1 MVLEE
6 CILKGNEKEFKGGD
20 VGSWSSGDW
29 GVVVMMKVKMVVM
42 ERKV

>member
-1 MVLEE
+1 M
-6 CILKGNEKEFKGGD
+6 KGNEKEFEGD
-20 VGSWSSGDW
+20 DIEGWSIGDK